1 MGGGLYQL
9 WVDSNPKDDIDI
21 ALPSNSMSN
30 SVDFTH
36 AQMSK
41 DWESRGKEEWIQN
54 SVDHLVFAPVP
65 SEEEVEEATK
75 DLQVALD
82 R

>member
-1 MGGGLYQL
+1 MGGGLNQL

-21 ALPSNSMSN
+21 ALPSNSTSN

-36 AQMSK
+36 AQMAK
-41 DWESRGKEEWIQN
+41 DWETPGKEEWVQN
-54 SVDHLVFAPVP
+54 SVDHLVFAPIP

-75 DLQVALD
+75 DLRAALD

>member
-21 ALPSNSMSN
+21 TLPSNSTSN
-30 SVDFTH
+30 SVDSTH
-36 AQMSK
+36 AQMAK
-41 DWESRGKEEWIQN
+41 DWESPGKAEWVQN
-54 SVDHLVFAPVP
+54 SVDHLVFAPIP

-75 DLQVALD
+75 DLQAALD